1 MKNVKIK
8 KILRNLLLG
17 IVICFSCLSTPKIE
31 AAETLRYMAI
41 VLYDEYNGILSYDL
55 YKDDYN
61 NLRKKSEKICSTN
74 SSGFD
79 NVCNLK
85 GNKELFQERNYNL
98 NGTGKANG
106 KNNGLGKLVFPN
118 IAITE
123 SSVNVSQKDYVQA
136 NSVTSTL
143 VNNLNEAIS
152 FVRRNSS
159 SGVSLSELSKSLAT
173 AAYNRGGEKLLTGE
187 IYYRNYASLGN
198 DKSFAT
204 IKEKIQNAVKN
215 TSGTERQGLTESDY
229 IIMYKKSADGKISDQ
244 SFFVCAYPIG
254 YSSGQYYYLKEYNEK
269 VIASNGKAAWGD
281 IVMMAETAKNSPDG
295 TLTVDKGGFDTLANP
310 GMLEKTLNEF
320 LDNQTQKIDAE
331 KFGFYS
337 LEGMMLNRG
346 TRGQSYYLGLMPYNW
361 FEKANTVFWV
371 AEIIAVFVLIAS
383 ILYTVY
389 QENYAIVSP
398 AVKINLQ
405 DRVQNLLIAILLL
418 IMYVPLFY
426 ILAKFNQSIVELL
439 DSLVA
444 GYEFKYSNANLN
456 FILAFIMSIFN
467 LGIMVKINFDY
478 LVRALTITV
487 LHIISPVA
495 IASIS
500 ISNGKDRR
508 YFNTWLKEMVSAMF
522 LQTFDAVILVTF
534 MLILQNGRNTGK
546 WWEVAFMTFMLM
558 PLNSWFKRTFGGGNS
573 IGQMAEGTR
582 GNAKSGFEKTWGAAA
597 FIGNTAGNIMTAR
610 GKKSNEASSNS
621 NNNQSSQEGAD
632 TPSTARKNTSGS
644 AQNTNDVE
652 RGPIITEAIGK
663 ESGSPSKPETKST
676 NNNKPEKEETSS
688 TTNNESEKLETK
700 STDKKQRKP
709 MNPILEG
716 VAVTTLKKVGM
727 GDLAYAI
734 GERSSDYYKH
744 NKKSSSSSQNNNFN
758 NYEDKEENQKIEE
771 SKRINIG
778 SYKMEEDN
786 KYIEPYNNDL
796 KNYQEQIDLEQE
808 KIFKKALS
816 NDEQEFDTGE
826 EAEINENSLDYSQI
840 INDERCNTYAQSKGI
855 KPEKAKQELTV
866 IINDKNVP
874 IAERKQN
881 LAQTLANAKT
891 ENTINKDVE
900 RKVYNDIG
908 GKNIYE
914 VGRKATDMAYKV
926 SNNNKEIYSE
936 VFGKHFNEIKNDK
949 TLTDDQKHEKYAEV
963 LAPYMKED
971 YLKENNIQRKNNDN
985 FTPQPKS

>member
-1 MKNVKIK
+1 MKNLKIK
-8 KILRNLLLG
+8 KILRSLLLG

-98 NGTGKANG
+98 NGTGKASD

-159 SGVSLSELSKSLAT
+159 SGISLSELSKSLAT

-198 DKSFAT
+198 DKSFASV
-204 IKEKIQNAVKN
+204 KEKIDNAVKN
-215 TSGTERQGLTESDY
+215 TNGTERQGLTEGDY
-229 IIMYKKSADGKISDQ
+229 IIMYKKSADGKILDQ

-254 YSSGQYYYLKEYNEK
+254 YSSGQYYYLEEYNEK
-269 VIASNGKAAWGD
+269 VIVSNGKVAWGD

-337 LEGMMLNRG
+337 IEGMMLNRG

-371 AEIIAVFVLIAS
+371 AEIIAVFILIAS

-426 ILAKFNQSIVELL
+426 ILAKFNHSIVELL
-439 DSLVA
+439 DSLV
-444 GYEFKYSNANLN
+444 GGSVFKYSKANMN
-456 FILAFIMSIFN
+456 TILAFVMSVFN

-500 ISNGKDRR
+500 ISDGKNRK

-534 MLILQNGRNTGK
+534 ILILQNGRNTGK

-558 PLNSWFKRTFGGGNS
+558 PLNSWFKRIFGGGSS
-573 IGQMAEGTR
+573 IGDMANQTR
-582 GNAKSGFEKTWGAAA
+582 QNAKSGFEKTWGAAA
-597 FIGNTAGNIMTAR
+597 FVGNTAGNIMTAKAKR
-610 GKKSNEASSNS
+610 NNEPNS
-621 NNNQSSQEGAD
+621 NNNQSSQESAD
-632 TPSTARKNTSGS
+632 TPSTARKNTSGNT
-644 AQNTNDVE
+644 QNTNDVE

-663 ESGSPSKPETKST
+663 EIDSSSKTETMPTETKSV
-676 NNNKPEKEETSS
+676 
-688 TTNNESEKLETK
+688 
-700 STDKKQRKP
+700 DKKQRKP

-716 VAVTTLKKVGM
+716 VAVTTLNKVGM
-727 GDLAYAI
+727 GDLAKAI
-734 GERSSDYYKH
+734 D
-744 NKKSSSSSQNNNFN
+744 KKSARYYDKKSNNFKTN
-758 NYEDKEENQKIEE
+758 QNEEKDYENKNAASLPKTISTGQYELEEG
-771 SKRINIG
+771 SKSAN
-778 SYKMEEDN
+778 SYNE
-786 KYIEPYNNDL
+786 YL
-796 KNYQEQIDLEQE
+796 KNYQEQLNQEEDKITEEAHNSLIDEIRNNSDYSVNDFKNKTNSIDYSGLINDDYIKMYAEAE
-808 KIFKKALS
+808 KIPP
-816 NDEQEFDTGE
+816 
-826 EAEINENSLDYSQI
+826 EI
-840 INDERCNTYAQSKGI
+840 
-855 KPEKAKQELTV
+855 AKQQLTNIV
-866 IINDKNVP
+866 SNGNGTIN
-874 IAERKQN
+874 ERKQN
-881 LAQTLANAKT
+881 LAQTMAKAKINNEINSQQQTYKQEAYNEIAGKNRYDVGKKAVSKVENIKNQDKTKEKNQLEETVKKINNDKSLTPDEHHNKLAKT
-891 ENTINKDVE
+891 FAEPKINE
-900 RKVYNDIG
+900 
-908 GKNIYE
+908 
-914 VGRKATDMAYKV
+914 
-926 SNNNKEIYSE
+926 
-936 VFGKHFNEIKNDK
+936 
-949 TLTDDQKHEKYAEV
+949 
-963 LAPYMKED
+963 YMKE
-971 YLKENNIQRKNNDN
+971 NGIQRKE
-985 FTPQPKS
+985 TPIEEPAPESSTENPKP

>member
-1 MKNVKIK
+1 MKNVKII

-98 NGTGKANG
+98 NGTGKAND
-106 KNNGLGKLVFPN
+106 KNYGLGKLVFPN

-198 DKSFAT
+198 DKSFASV
-204 IKEKIQNAVKN
+204 KEKINNAVKN

-254 YSSGQYYYLKEYNEK
+254 YSSGQYYYLEEYNKK

-337 LEGMMLNRG
+337 IEGMMLNRG

-371 AEIIAVFVLIAS
+371 AEIIAVFILIAS

-426 ILAKFNQSIVELL
+426 ILAKFNHSIVELL
-439 DSLVA
+439 DSLV
-444 GYEFKYSNANLN
+444 GGSVFKYSKANMN
-456 FILAFIMSIFN
+456 TILAFVMSVFN

-500 ISNGKDRR
+500 ISDGKNRK

-534 MLILQNGRNTGK
+534 ILILQNGRNTGK

-558 PLNSWFKRTFGGGNS
+558 PLNSWFKRTFGGGSS
-573 IGQMAEGTR
+573 IGDMANQTR
-582 GNAKSGFEKTWGAAA
+582 QNAKSGFEKTWGAAA
-597 FIGNTAGNIMTAR
+597 FVGNTAGNIMTAKAKR
-610 GKKSNEASSNS
+610 NNEPNS

-632 TPSTARKNTSGS
+632 TPSTARKNTSGNT
-644 AQNTNDVE
+644 QNTNDVE

-663 ESGSPSKPETKST
+663 EIDGSSKPETKST
-676 NNNKPEKEETSS
+676 NNDETEKQKTNS
-688 TTNNESEKLETK
+688 TN
-700 STDKKQRKP
+700 KKQRKP

-727 GDLAYAI
+727 GDLAKAV
-734 GERSSDYYKH
+734 GD
-744 NKKSSSSSQNNNFN
+744 KSSNYYNNNKN
-758 NYEDKEENQKIEE
+758 NKRNNLNENDEYENSKKNKENPLTIDTGQYELEE
-771 SKRINIG
+771 GSKSAN
-778 SYKMEEDN
+778 SYNE
-786 KYIEPYNNDL
+786 YL
-796 KNYQEQIDLEQE
+796 KNYQEQLNQEEDKITKEAHNSLIDEIRNNPDYSANDFDNKINSIDYSGLINDDYIKMYAEAE
-808 KIFKKALS
+808 KIPP
-816 NDEQEFDTGE
+816 
-826 EAEINENSLDYSQI
+826 EI
-840 INDERCNTYAQSKGI
+840 
-855 KPEKAKQELTV
+855 AKQQLTNIV
-866 IINDKNVP
+866 SNGNGTIN
-874 IAERKQN
+874 ERKQN
-881 LAQTLANAKT
+881 LAQTMAKAKINNEINSQRQTYKQEAYNEIAGKNRYDVGKKAVSKVENIKNQDKTKEKTQLEETVKKINNDKSLTPDDHHNELAKT
-891 ENTINKDVE
+891 FAEPKINE
-900 RKVYNDIG
+900 
-908 GKNIYE
+908 
-914 VGRKATDMAYKV
+914 
-926 SNNNKEIYSE
+926 
-936 VFGKHFNEIKNDK
+936 
-949 TLTDDQKHEKYAEV
+949 
-963 LAPYMKED
+963 YMKE
-971 YLKENNIQRKNNDN
+971 NGIQRKKVLAGQSPSEKPSEN
-985 FTPQPKS
+985 PKP

>member
-1 MKNVKIK
+1 MKNVKII

-85 GNKELFQERNYNL
+85 GNKEFFQERNYNL
-98 NGTGKANG
+98 NGTGKASD

-159 SGVSLSELSKSLAT
+159 SGISLSELSKSLAT

-198 DKSFAT
+198 DKSFASV
-204 IKEKIQNAVKN
+204 KEKINNAVKN

-254 YSSGQYYYLKEYNEK
+254 YSSGQYYYLEEYNKK

-337 LEGMMLNRG
+337 IEGMMLNRG

-371 AEIIAVFVLIAS
+371 AEIIAVFILIAS

-426 ILAKFNQSIVELL
+426 ILAKFNHSIVELL
-439 DSLVA
+439 DSLV
-444 GYEFKYSNANLN
+444 GGSVFKYSKANMN
-456 FILAFIMSIFN
+456 TILAFVMSVFN

-500 ISNGKDRR
+500 ISDGKNRK

-534 MLILQNGRNTGK
+534 ILILQNGRNTGK

-558 PLNSWFKRTFGGGNS
+558 PLNSWFKRTFGGGSS
-573 IGQMAEGTR
+573 IGDMANQTR
-582 GNAKSGFEKTWGAAA
+582 QNAKSGFEKTWGAAA
-597 FIGNTAGNIMTAR
+597 FVGNTAGNIMTAKAKR
-610 GKKSNEASSNS
+610 NNEPNS

-632 TPSTARKNTSGS
+632 TPSTARKNTSGNT
-644 AQNTNDVE
+644 QNTNDVE

-663 ESGSPSKPETKST
+663 EIDGSSKPETKST
-676 NNNKPEKEETSS
+676 NNDETEKQKTNS
-688 TTNNESEKLETK
+688 TN
-700 STDKKQRKP
+700 KKQRKP

-716 VAVTTLKKVGM
+716 VAVTTLNKVGM
-727 GDLAYAI
+727 GDLAKAI
-734 GERSSDYYKH
+734 D
-744 NKKSSSSSQNNNFN
+744 KKSTRYYDKKSNNFKTN
-758 NYEDKEENQKIEE
+758 QNEEKDYENKNAVSLPKTISTGQYEL
-771 SKRINIG
+771 
-778 SYKMEEDN
+778 EEDSESAN
-786 KYIEPYNNDL
+786 SYNEYL
-796 KNYQEQIDLEQE
+796 KNYQEQLDSEEE
-808 KIFKKALS
+808 KITK
-816 NDEQEFDTGE
+816 
-826 EAEINENSLDYSQI
+826 EARNSLIDEIRNNPEYSEDDFKNGMDSIDYSGLV
-840 INDERCNTYAQSKGI
+840 NDDYVNMYADAEGI
-855 KPEKAKQELTV
+855 EPKIAKQQLTNIV
-866 IINDKNVP
+866 SNGNGTIN
-874 IAERKQN
+874 ERKQN
-881 LAQTLANAKT
+881 LAQTMAKAK
-891 ENTINKDVE
+891 INGEINSQRQTYKQE
-900 RKVYNDIG
+900 AYNEIA
-908 GKNIYE
+908 GKNRYD
-914 VGRKATDMAYKV
+914 VGKKAVSKV
-926 SNNNKEIYSE
+926 EN
-936 VFGKHFNEIKNDK
+936 IKNQDK
-949 TLTDDQKHEKYAEV
+949 TKERTQLEETVKRINEDKSLTPDEHHNELAKAFAE
-963 LAPYMKED
+963 PKINEYMKE
-971 YLKENNIQRKNNDN
+971 NGIQRKETPIEEPYLDN
-985 FTPQPKS
+985 STEKY

>member
-8 KILRNLLLG
+8 KILRSLLLA

-98 NGTGKANG
+98 NGTGKASD

-159 SGVSLSELSKSLAT
+159 SGISLSELSKSLAT

-198 DKSFAT
+198 DKSFANV
-204 IKEKIQNAVKN
+204 KEKIDNAVKN

-254 YSSGQYYYLKEYNEK
+254 YSSGQYYYLEEYKEK
-269 VIASNGKAAWGD
+269 VIVSNGKAAWGD

-337 LEGMMLNRG
+337 IEGMMLNRG

-371 AEIIAVFVLIAS
+371 AEIIAVFILIAS

-426 ILAKFNQSIVELL
+426 ILAKFNHSIVELL
-439 DSLVA
+439 DSLVS
-444 GYEFKYSNANLN
+444 GSVFKYSKANMN
-456 FILAFIMSIFN
+456 TILAFVMSVFN

-500 ISNGKDRR
+500 ISDGKNRK
-508 YFNTWLKEMVSAMF
+508 YFNTWLKEMVSAIF

-534 MLILQNGRNTGK
+534 ILILQNGRNTGK

-558 PLNSWFKRTFGGGNS
+558 PLNSWFKRTFGGGSS
-573 IGQMAEGTR
+573 IGDMANQTR
-582 GNAKSGFEKTWGAAA
+582 QNAKSGFEKTWGAAA
-597 FIGNTAGNIMTAR
+597 FVGNTADNIMTAKAKR
-610 GKKSNEASSNS
+610 NNEPNS

-632 TPSTARKNTSGS
+632 TPSTARKNTSGNT
-644 AQNTNDVE
+644 QNTNDVE

-663 ESGSPSKPETKST
+663 EIDGSSKPETKST
-676 NNNKPEKEETSS
+676 N
-688 TTNNESEKLETK
+688 
-700 STDKKQRKP
+700 KKQRKP

-716 VAVTTLKKVGM
+716 VAITTLKKAGM

-734 GERSSDYYKH
+734 GEKTSDYYKH
-744 NKKSSSSSQNNNFN
+744 DKKSSSSNQNNNFN
-758 NYEDKEENQKIEE
+758 NYEEKKENQKIEE
-771 SKRINIG
+771 SKRINVG
-778 SYKMEEDN
+778 SYEMEEDN

-796 KNYQEQIDLEQE
+796 QRYQEQIDLEQKTIKE
-808 KIFKKALS
+808 KAFS
-816 NDEQEFDTGE
+816 NNEQEFDAGE
-826 EAEINENSLDYSQI
+826 DTEFNENALDYSQI
-840 INDERCNTYAQSKGI
+840 INNERCNTYAQAKGI
-855 KPEKAKQELTV
+855 KPEKARQELTT
-866 IINDKNVP
+866 IINNKNIP
-874 IAERKQN
+874 ITERKQN
-881 LAQTLANAKT
+881 LVQTLANAKT

-914 VGRKATDMAYKV
+914 VGRNATNMAHKI
-926 SNNNKEIYSE
+926 SNNNKEIYGN
-936 VFGKHFNEIKNDK
+936 VFEKPFNKIKNDK
-949 TLTDDQKHEKYAEV
+949 SLTDDQKHEKYAEV

-985 FTPQPKS
+985 FTPQPKKLRFLLEKNERNL

>member
-98 NGTGKANG
+98 NGTGKASD

-159 SGVSLSELSKSLAT
+159 SGISLSELSKSLAT

-198 DKSFAT
+198 DKSFASV
-204 IKEKIQNAVKN
+204 KEKIDNAVKN

-254 YSSGQYYYLKEYNEK
+254 YSSGQYYYLEEYNEK
-269 VIASNGKAAWGD
+269 VIVSNGKAAWGD

-295 TLTVDKGGFDTLANP
+295 TLTVDKVCFDTLANP

-337 LEGMMLNRG
+337 IEGMMLNRG

-371 AEIIAVFVLIAS
+371 AEIIAVFILIAS

-426 ILAKFNQSIVELL
+426 ILAKFNHSIVELL
-439 DSLVA
+439 DSLVS
-444 GYEFKYSNANLN
+444 GSVFKYSKANMN
-456 FILAFIMSIFN
+456 TILAFVMSVFN

-500 ISNGKDRR
+500 ISDGKNRK

-534 MLILQNGRNTGK
+534 ILILQNGRNTGK

-558 PLNSWFKRTFGGGNS
+558 PLNSWFKRTFGGSSS
-573 IGQMAEGTR
+573 IGDMANQTR
-582 GNAKSGFEKTWGAAA
+582 QNAKSGFEKTWGAAA
-597 FIGNTAGNIMTAR
+597 FVRNTAGNIMTAKAKR
-610 GKKSNEASSNS
+610 NNEPNS

-632 TPSTARKNTSGS
+632 TPSTARKNTSGN

-663 ESGSPSKPETKST
+663 EIDGSSKPETKST
-676 NNNKPEKEETSS
+676 NNDETEKQKTNS
-688 TTNNESEKLETK
+688 TN
-700 STDKKQRKP
+700 KKQRKP

-716 VAVTTLKKVGM
+716 VAITTLKKAGM

-734 GERSSDYYKH
+734 GEKTSDYYKH
-744 NKKSSSSSQNNNFN
+744 DKKSSSSNQNNNFN
-758 NYEDKEENQKIEE
+758 DYEEKKENQKREE
-771 SKRINIG
+771 SKRINVG
-778 SYKMEEDN
+778 SYEMEEDN

-796 KNYQEQIDLEQE
+796 QRYQEQIDLEQKTIKE
-808 KIFKKALS
+808 KAFC
-816 NDEQEFDTGE
+816 NNEQEFDAGE
-826 EAEINENSLDYSQI
+826 DAEFNENALDYSQI
-840 INDERCNTYAQSKGI
+840 INDERCNTYAQAKGI
-855 KPEKAKQELTV
+855 KPEKARQELTT
-866 IINDKNVP
+866 IINDKNIP
-874 IAERKQN
+874 ITERKQN
-881 LAQTLANAKT
+881 LVQTLANAKT

-914 VGRKATDMAYKV
+914 VGRNATDMAHKI
-926 SNNNKEIYSE
+926 SNNNKEIYGN
-936 VFGKHFNEIKNDK
+936 VFEKPFNKIKNDK
-949 TLTDDQKHEKYAEV
+949 SLTDDQKHEKYTEV
-963 LAPYMKED
+963 LAPYMKKD

>member
-31 AAETLRYMAI
+31 AAEALRYMAI

-85 GNKELFQERNYNL
+85 GNKEFFQERNYNL
-98 NGTGKANG
+98 NGTGKASD

-159 SGVSLSELSKSLAT
+159 SGISLSELSKSLAT

-198 DKSFAT
+198 DKSFASV
-204 IKEKIQNAVKN
+204 KEKIDNAVKN

-254 YSSGQYYYLKEYNEK
+254 YSSGQYYYLEEYNEK
-269 VIASNGKAAWGD
+269 VIVSNGKAAWGD

-337 LEGMMLNRG
+337 IEGMMLNRG

-371 AEIIAVFVLIAS
+371 AEIIAVFILIAS

-426 ILAKFNQSIVELL
+426 ILAKFNHSIVELL
-439 DSLVA
+439 DSLVS
-444 GYEFKYSNANLN
+444 GSVFKYSKANMN
-456 FILAFIMSIFN
+456 TILAFVMSVFN

-500 ISNGKDRR
+500 ISDGKNRK

-534 MLILQNGRNTGK
+534 ILILQNGRNTGK

-558 PLNSWFKRTFGGGNS
+558 PLNSWFKRTFGGGSS
-573 IGQMAEGTR
+573 IGDMANQTR
-582 GNAKSGFEKTWGAAA
+582 QNAKSGFEKTWGAAA
-597 FIGNTAGNIMTAR
+597 FVGNTAGNIMTAKAKR
-610 GKKSNEASSNS
+610 NNEPNS
-621 NNNQSSQEGAD
+621 NNNQSSQESAD
-632 TPSTARKNTSGS
+632 TPSTARKNTSGNT
-644 AQNTNDVE
+644 QNTNDVE

-663 ESGSPSKPETKST
+663 EIDGSSKPETKST
-676 NNNKPEKEETSS
+676 NNDETEKQKTNS
-688 TTNNESEKLETK
+688 TN
-700 STDKKQRKP
+700 KKQRKP

-734 GERSSDYYKH
+734 GEKTSDYYKH
-744 NKKSSSSSQNNNFN
+744 DKKSSSSNQNNNFN
-758 NYEDKEENQKIEE
+758 DYEDKKENQKIEE
-771 SKRINIG
+771 SKRINVG
-778 SYKMEEDN
+778 SYEMEEDN

-796 KNYQEQIDLEQE
+796 KNYQKQIDLEQQE
-808 KIFKKALS
+808 IKQKALS
-816 NDEQEFDTGE
+816 NDEQEFDAEG
-826 EAEINENSLDYSQI
+826 EAEFNKNALDYSQI
-840 INDERCNTYAQSKGI
+840 INDERCNTYAQAKGI
-855 KPEKAKQELTV
+855 KPEKARQELTI
-866 IINDKNVP
+866 IINDKNIP
-874 IAERKQN
+874 ITERKQN

-914 VGRKATDMAYKV
+914 VGQNAIDMAHKI
-926 SNNNKEIYSE
+926 SNNNKEIYGN
-936 VFGKHFNEIKNDK
+936 VFDKPFNKIKNDK
-949 TLTDDQKHEKYAEV
+949 TLTDNQKHEKYAEV

>member
-61 NLRKKSEKICSTN
+61 NLRKKSEKMCSTD

-85 GNKELFQERNYNL
+85 GDKELFQERNYDL
-98 NGTGKANG
+98 NGTGKASD

-159 SGVSLSELSKSLAT
+159 SGISLSELSKNLAT
-173 AAYNRGGEKLLTGE
+173 AAYNRGGEKLLTDG

-215 TSGTERQGLTESDY
+215 TDGTERQGLKESDY

-254 YSSGQYYYLKEYNEK
+254 YSSGQYFYLADHKPL
-269 VIASNGKAAWGD
+269 VSNGMAAWGD
-281 IVMMAETAKNSPDG
+281 IVMMAETAKNSPDV
-295 TLTVDKGGFDTLANP
+295 TLTVDKGVFDTLANP

-320 LDNQTQKIDAE
+320 IDSLIQKISPE
-331 KFGFYS
+331 RFGFYS

-361 FEKANTVFWV
+361 FEKANNVFWV

-426 ILAKFNQSIVELL
+426 ILAKFNHSIVELL
-439 DSLVA
+439 DSLVIGSEF
-444 GYEFKYSNANLN
+444 GYSANLPGV
-456 FILAFIMSIFN
+456 LALVMCFFN
-467 LGIMVKINFDY
+467 LGIMIKINFDY

-500 ISNGKDRR
+500 ISNGKDRK

-522 LQTFDAVILVTF
+522 LQTFDAIILVTF
-534 MLILQNGRNTGK
+534 MLILQNGKNTGR

-573 IGQMAEGTR
+573 IGQMAEDTR
-582 GNAKSGFEKTWGAAA
+582 RNTKSGFEKTWGAVA
-597 FIGNTAGNIMTAR
+597 FAGNIAGNSMTAKAKR
-610 GKKSNEASSNS
+610 NNESSSND
-621 NNNQSSQEGAD
+621 NNQSSQESAD
-632 TPSTARKNTSGS
+632 TASTARKNTTGNV
-644 AQNTNDVE
+644 QNTNDVE

-663 ESGSPSKPETKST
+663 ESSNPSKAETKST
-676 NNNKPEKEETSS
+676 NDNKPEKEETSS
-688 TTNNESEKLETK
+688 INNNETERSKTK

-716 VAVTTLKKVGM
+716 VAVTTLNKVGM
-727 GDLAYAI
+727 GDLAKAI
-734 GERSSDYYKH
+734 D
-744 NKKSSSSSQNNNFN
+744 KKSTRYYDKKSNNFKTN
-758 NYEDKEENQKIEE
+758 QNEEKDYENKNAVSLPKTISTGQYEL
-771 SKRINIG
+771 
-778 SYKMEEDN
+778 EEDSESAN
-786 KYIEPYNNDL
+786 SYNEYL
-796 KNYQEQIDLEQE
+796 KNYQEQLDSEEDKITKEAHNSLIDEIRKNPDYPAKDFDNKINSIDYSGLINDDYIKMYAETE
-808 KIFKKALS
+808 KIPP
-816 NDEQEFDTGE
+816 
-826 EAEINENSLDYSQI
+826 EI
-840 INDERCNTYAQSKGI
+840 
-855 KPEKAKQELTV
+855 AKQQLTNIV
-866 IINDKNVP
+866 SNGNGTIN
-874 IAERKQN
+874 ERKQN
-881 LAQTLANAKT
+881 LAQTMAKAK
-891 ENTINKDVE
+891 INSEINSQQQTYKQE
-900 RKVYNDIG
+900 AYNEIA
-908 GKNIYE
+908 GKNRYD
-914 VGRKATDMAYKV
+914 VGKKAADKV
-926 SNNNKEIYSE
+926 KDENNKEKTTDSPLKKE
-936 VFGKHFNEIKNDK
+936 VDKINNDK
-949 TLTDDQKHEKYAEV
+949 SLTPDEHHNKLAEAFAQLKTDEYFMKNGIQK
-963 LAPYMKED
+963 KE
-971 YLKENNIQRKNNDN
+971 
-985 FTPQPKS
+985 

>member
-8 KILRNLLLG
+8 KTLRNLLLG

-98 NGTGKANG
+98 NGTGKASD

-159 SGVSLSELSKSLAT
+159 SGISLSELSKSLAT
-173 AAYNRGGEKLLTGE
+173 AAYNRGREKLLTGG

-198 DKSFAT
+198 DKSFASV
-204 IKEKIQNAVKN
+204 KEKIDNAVKN
-215 TSGTERQGLTESDY
+215 TNGTERQGLTESDY

-254 YSSGQYYYLKEYNEK
+254 YSSGQYYYLEEYNEK
-269 VIASNGKAAWGD
+269 VIVSNGKVAWGD

-337 LEGMMLNRG
+337 IEGMMLNRG

-371 AEIIAVFVLIAS
+371 AEIIAVFILIAS

-426 ILAKFNQSIVELL
+426 ILAKFNHSIVELL
-439 DSLVA
+439 DSLV
-444 GYEFKYSNANLN
+444 GGSVFKYSKANMN
-456 FILAFIMSIFN
+456 TILAFVMSVFN

-500 ISNGKDRR
+500 ISDGKNRK

-534 MLILQNGRNTGK
+534 ILILQNGRNTGK

-558 PLNSWFKRTFGGGNS
+558 PLNSWFKRTFGGGSS
-573 IGQMAEGTR
+573 IGDMANQTR
-582 GNAKSGFEKTWGAAA
+582 QNAKSGFEKTWGAAA
-597 FIGNTAGNIMTAR
+597 FVGNTAGNIMTAKAKR
-610 GKKSNEASSNS
+610 NNEPNS
-621 NNNQSSQEGAD
+621 NNNQSSQESAD
-632 TPSTARKNTSGS
+632 TPSTARKNTSGNT
-644 AQNTNDVE
+644 QNTNDVE

-663 ESGSPSKPETKST
+663 EIDGSSKPETKST
-676 NNNKPEKEETSS
+676 NNDETEKQKTNS
-688 TTNNESEKLETK
+688 TN
-700 STDKKQRKP
+700 KKQRKP

-734 GERSSDYYKH
+734 GEKTSDYYKH
-744 NKKSSSSSQNNNFN
+744 DKKSSSSNQNNNFN
-758 NYEDKEENQKIEE
+758 DYEDKKENQKIEE
-771 SKRINIG
+771 SKRINVG
-778 SYKMEEDN
+778 SYEMEEDN

-796 KNYQEQIDLEQE
+796 KNYQKQIDLEQQE
-808 KIFKKALS
+808 IKQKALS
-816 NDEQEFDTGE
+816 NDEQEFDAEG
-826 EAEINENSLDYSQI
+826 EAEFNKNALDYSQI
-840 INDERCNTYAQSKGI
+840 INDERCNTYAQAKGI
-855 KPEKAKQELTV
+855 KPEKARQELTT
-866 IINDKNVP
+866 IINDKNIP
-874 IAERKQN
+874 ITERKQN

-891 ENTINKDVE
+891 ENTINKDIE

-914 VGRKATDMAYKV
+914 VGQNAIDMAHKI
-926 SNNNKEIYSE
+926 SNNNKEIYGN
-936 VFGKHFNEIKNDK
+936 VFDKPFNKIKNDK
-949 TLTDDQKHEKYAEV
+949 TLTDNQKHEKYAEV

-971 YLKENNIQRKNNDN
+971 YLKENNIQRKNKDN

>member
-8 KILRNLLLG
+8 KTLRNLLLG

-61 NLRKKSEKICSTN
+61 NLRKKSEKMCSTD

-85 GNKELFQERNYNL
+85 GDKELFQERNYNL
-98 NGTGKANG
+98 NGTGKASD

-118 IAITE
+118 IAITD

-152 FVRRNSS
+152 FVRRNSN
-159 SGVSLSELSKSLAT
+159 SGTSLSELSKNLAT
-173 AAYNRGGEKLLTGE
+173 AAYNRGGEKLLTGD

-198 DKSFAT
+198 DKSFASV
-204 IKEKIQNAVKN
+204 KEKIDNAVKN
-215 TSGTERQGLTESDY
+215 TDGTERQGLTESDY

-254 YSSGQYYYLKEYNEK
+254 YSSGQYFYLADHKPL
-269 VIASNGKAAWGD
+269 VSNGKAAWGD
-281 IVMMAETAKNSPDG
+281 IVMMAVTAKNSPDG

-320 LDNQTQKIDAE
+320 LGNQTQKLDAE

-361 FEKANTVFWV
+361 FEKANNVFWV

-444 GYEFKYSNANLN
+444 GYEFKYSDVNLN

-467 LGIMVKINFDY
+467 LGIMIKINFDY

-500 ISNGKDRR
+500 ISNGKDRK
-508 YFNTWLKEMVSAMF
+508 YFNTWLKEMVSAIF

-534 MLILQNGRNTGK
+534 MLILQNGKNTGK

-582 GNAKSGFEKTWGAAA
+582 GNAKSGFEKTLGAAA
-597 FIGNTAGNIMTAR
+597 FAGNMVGNSITAKAKR
-610 GKKSNEASSNS
+610 NNESSSND
-621 NNNQSSQEGAD
+621 NNHSSQEIAD
-632 TPSTARKNTSGS
+632 TTSTARKNTSGS

-663 ESGSPSKPETKST
+663 ENDSPSKSETKST
-676 NNNKPEKEETSS
+676 ENNETVKQETNS
-688 TTNNESEKLETK
+688 TSNNESGKAETK

-727 GDLAYAI
+727 GDLAYAV
-734 GERSSDYYKH
+734 GEKSSNYYKH
-744 NKKSSSSSQNNNFN
+744 NKKASSFNQNNNFN
-758 NYEDKEENQKIEE
+758 DYEDKKEKIKE
-771 SKRINIG
+771 SKRINVG
-778 SYKMEEDN
+778 SYEMEEDN

-796 KNYQEQIDLEQE
+796 KNYQEQIDLEQQDI
-808 KIFKKALS
+808 KQKALS
-816 NDEQEFDTGE
+816 NEPEFDTE
-826 EAEINENSLDYSQI
+826 EETEFNENALDYSQI
-840 INDERCNTYAQSKGI
+840 INDERCNTYAQAKGME
-855 KPEKAKQELTV
+855 PEKAKQELTT
-866 IINDKNVP
+866 IINDKNIP
-874 IAERKQN
+874 ITERKQN
-881 LAQTLANAKT
+881 LAQILANAKT

-914 VGRKATDMAYKV
+914 VGRNATDMAHKI
-926 SNNNKEIYSE
+926 SNNNKEIYRD
-936 VFGKHFNEIKNDK
+936 VFEKPFNKIKNDK
-949 TLTDDQKHEKYAEV
+949 SLTDDQKHEKYAEV
-963 LAPYMKED
+963 LTPYMKED
-971 YLKENNIQRKNNDN
+971 YLKENNIQEK
-985 FTPQPKS
+985 K